1 MATAKENKWDVQKDY
16 LKLKVEEG
24 GKPVKK
30 LGDFDAAVVDA
41 LRLYKPLTMLY
52 HTTLESTPLAVEKT
66 ILKDLEEYLKEMYS
80 ASA

>member
-1 MATAKENKWDVQKDY
+1 MATAEENKWDVQKDY
-16 LKLKVEEG
+16 LKVEEG
-24 GKPVKK
+24 GETVDE
-30 LGDFDAAVVDA
+30 LSVFDAAVVDA

-52 HTTLESTPLAVEKT
+52 HTTLESTPLAIEKT

>member
-1 MATAKENKWDVQKDY
+1 METAKENKWDVQKDY
-16 LKLKVEEG
+16 LTLEKGSE
-24 GKPVKK
+24 PVKA
-30 LGDFDAAVVDA
+30 LGVFDAAVVNA

-66 ILKDLEEYLKEMYS
+66 ILKDLEEYLTAMYS